1 MGKTP
6 EFKAAQ
12 RSRVIKNSET
22 LLGLPSLEVI
32 SNLWETSG
40 GRMKGLRQVED
51 NPVTQERRQIRER
64 GGVRWQH
71 PLFGGERNKTY
82 VGN

>member
-6 EFKAAQ
+6 EFKAAK
-12 RSRVIKNSET
+12 RSRVIKNGET

-32 SNLWETSG
+32 GNLWETSG
-40 GRMKGLRQVED
+40 GRMKGLRQVEED
-51 NPVTQERRQIRER
+51 PVTPERRQIRER

-71 PLFGGERNKTY
+71 PLFGGERKKTY